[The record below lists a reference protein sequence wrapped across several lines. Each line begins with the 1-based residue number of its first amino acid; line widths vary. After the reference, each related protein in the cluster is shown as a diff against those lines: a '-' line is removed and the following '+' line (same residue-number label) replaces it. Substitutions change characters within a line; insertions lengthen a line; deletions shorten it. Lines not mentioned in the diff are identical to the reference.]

1 MPNGVWTYVS
11 ARISLALRSIPNHG
25 SHPYIGVRN
34 QGGTPMT
41 STLAN
46 RRVLAAVAAGVLAL
60 GVGAPAAGASPV
72 DLTSDSDASA
82 GSTQI
87 QPGTPVSTNRNTGGD
102 ISDWGVVAIGTGAAS
117 LALISIG
124 GTRAA
129 SRRRH
134 QQQTARQSVAA

>member
-1 MPNGVWTYVS
+1 
-11 ARISLALRSIPNHG
+11 
-25 SHPYIGVRN
+25 
-34 QGGTPMT
+34 MT
-41 STLAN
+41 SKLTK
-46 RRVLAAVAAGVLAL
+46 RRVVAAIAAGALAL
-60 GVGAPAAGASPV
+60 GVGAPAAGARPY
-72 DLTSDSDASA
+72 DLNSANSDAPA
-82 GSTQI
+82 GSTQV
-87 QPGTPVSTNRNTGGD
+87 QPGIPVSTNRNTGGD